1 LGTTVTFPDYWI
13 RIDFLL
19 SCIIFT
25 IGEGADQMIRDEA
38 IHRRLINRL
47 KDALVQRGERSVEV
61 IETHIS
67 SIVLAGN
74 YAYKIKKPLDFGFLD
89 FSTLGRRHFCCKE
102 EIRLNSRLAPNM
114 YLDVV
119 SITGTID
126 EPQLEGTGIAIEYA
140 VRMRRFD
147 QAGLLSTHVDGL
159 STERVDEIARTV
171 ATFHLQNAVA
181 EPGSRF
187 GSYEQVSQPMLDNFE
202 HIGRLLQD
210 PGVIRQINSLEQWTR
225 RQHKKLE
232 ANFKARREDGYIR
245 ECHGDLHLG
254 NMTLVDGEVVIF
266 DGIEFS
272 PELRWIDTMSE
283 LAFLLMDL
291 DEKGHPELSTR
302 ALNSY
307 LEVTGD
313 YGGIALLPFYQVYR
327 AMVRAK
333 VCALRINQVTDDPQL
348 LKRERKEFQAYLDQA
363 EGYTDRRKP
372 SLVLT
377 HGVSGSGKS
386 FAARQLL
393 SYLPAIWIR
402 SDVERKRLA
411 GMNADEMSES
421 SLGEDLYSP
430 DFTERTYLE
439 LYSLTDTLLSAGFA
453 VIVDA
458 TFLKRHHRQRFYK
471 CARMHEVP
479 LVVIDFQVNAF
490 ELRRRVAHRIEQKRR
505 VSEADMAVLEAQLK
519 HYVPLARDELDYAIS
534 ISEGT
539 DDWISVVMERCNYQA
554 ARKQAC

>member
-1 LGTTVTFPDYWI
+1 
-13 RIDFLL
+13 
-19 SCIIFT
+19 
-25 IGEGADQMIRDEA
+25 MIRDEA
-38 IHRRLINRL
+38 IHRRLINCL
-47 KDALVQRGERSVEV
+47 KDRLVQQGERSVEV

-67 SIVLAGN
+67 SIILAGK

-89 FSTLGRRHFCCKE
+89 FSTLARRHFCCKE
-102 EIRLNSRLAPNM
+102 EIRLNSRLAPTL

-119 SITGTID
+119 SITGTVD
-126 EPQLEGTGIAIEYA
+126 DPQLEGVGIPIEYA

-159 STERVDEIARTV
+159 SAERVDEIARTV
-171 ATFHLQNAVA
+171 ATFHLQNATA
-181 EPGSRF
+181 EPVSRF
-187 GSYEQVSQPMLDNFE
+187 GSYEQVSLPMQDNFE
-202 HIGRLLQD
+202 HIRRLLQE
-210 PGVIRQINSLEQWTR
+210 PRVIRKVNRLEQWTR

-232 ANFKARREDGYIR
+232 ANFKARRDNGYIR

-254 NMTLVDGEVVIF
+254 NMTLIDGEVVIF

-313 YGGIALLPFYQVYR
+313 YRGIALLPFYQVYR

-333 VCALRINQVTDDPQL
+333 VCALRINQVDDDPPL
-348 LKRERKEFQAYLDQA
+348 MKRERKEFHAYLDQA
-363 EGYTDRRKP
+363 EGYTDKREP
-372 SLVLT
+372 CLILT

-386 FAARQLL
+386 FSVQQLL
-393 SYLPAIWIR
+393 CHLPAIWLR

-411 GMNADEMSES
+411 GISADEMSDS
-421 SLGEDLYSP
+421 RLGEDLYSP
-430 DFTERTYLE
+430 NFTERTYQE
-439 LYSLTDTLLSAGFA
+439 LNRLADVILSAGFA

-471 CARMHEVP
+471 CAGMHRVP
-479 LVVIDFQVNAF
+479 LVVLDFQVKAV
-490 ELRRRVAHRIEQKRR
+490 ELRRRVADRMEQKRR
-505 VSEADMAVLEAQLK
+505 VSEADMAVLETQLK
-519 HYVPLARDELDYAIS
+519 QYVPLAEDELDCVIS
-534 ISEGT
+534 ISGST
-539 DDWISVVMERCNYQA
+539 DGWILDVMERCKYQT
-554 ARKQAC
+554 ARTAQREDLLLNH